1 MPLGC
6 RKLAYVAFKLANVEQ
21 LFQLKPP
28 YGDPKEFSKL
38 VLTLKNVVKGCYR
51 RGE

>member
-1 MPLGC
+1 MSLRC
-6 RKLAYVAFKLANVEQ
+6 RKLAYVAFKLADVEQ

-28 YGDPKEFSKL
+28 YGDPKKFSKL
-38 VLTLKNVVKGCYR
+38 VLTLKNAVKGCYQ